1 MELSHFEAH
10 LLPHPYNLAICFAP
24 QVFGGLFGSV
34 YQVETRRNWGE
45 PGLGS
50 LVRRL
55 TLCLGKGEW
64 EVGGQRRT
72 ELLQLTGAPTWAL
85 EISVLRLRQ
94 PGSLS
99 SLQDMPWPG
108 HMPFGSPAGMIY
120 PLEPPTGGMEQLK
133 LRPLSLVVSLA
144 SHHFWIC
151 VAQVRIF
158 RALWTQRGYS
168 EWSLLRRIQL

>member
-1 MELSHFEAH
+1 MFRKRGMGGGRAEEDRASPIDRSSHVGPGDLSAEA
-10 LLPHPYNLAICFAP
+10 
-24 QVFGGLFGSV
+24 
-34 YQVETRRNWGE
+34 
-45 PGLGS
+45 
-50 LVRRL
+50 
-55 TLCLGKGEW
+55 
-64 EVGGQRRT
+64 QR
-72 ELLQLTGAPTWAL
+72 
-85 EISVLRLRQ
+85 